1 MIGLVCGAFLGASVV
16 FYRGG
21 ALSLGGDGFIIQ
33 AAFTLAVSVV
43 MQTVMMGAYLAVR
56 ERDQLRAVIVH
67 WRPSLLVGVAGVLAS
82 IFWFSAFTLQNAAY
96 VRALGQI
103 ELIFTFIAS
112 VVFFRE
118 KINKLE
124 FAGIIFITGGILI
137 LVVAG

>member
-1 MIGLVCGAFLGASVV
+1 M
-16 FYRGG
+16 
-21 ALSLGGDGFIIQ
+21 
-33 AAFTLAVSVV
+33 
-43 MQTVMMGAYLAVR
+43 
-56 ERDQLRAVIVH
+56 H
-67 WRPSLLVGVAGVLAS
+67 WRPSLLVGVTGVLAS

>member
-1 MIGLVCGAFLGASVV
+1 MVDWLGWV
-16 FYRGG
+16 
-21 ALSLGGDGFIIQ
+21 
-33 AAFTLAVSVV
+33 T
-43 MQTVMMGAYLAVR
+43 
-56 ERDQLRAVIVH
+56 

>member
-1 MIGLVCGAFLGASVV
+1 M
-16 FYRGG
+16 
-21 ALSLGGDGFIIQ
+21 
-33 AAFTLAVSVV
+33 
-43 MQTVMMGAYLAVR
+43 
-56 ERDQLRAVIVH
+56 
-67 WRPSLLVGVAGVLAS
+67 AS

>member
-1 MIGLVCGAFLGASVV
+1 MCI
-16 FYRGG
+16 
-21 ALSLGGDGFIIQ
+21 
-33 AAFTLAVSVV
+33 
-43 MQTVMMGAYLAVR
+43 
-56 ERDQLRAVIVH
+56 RD
-67 WRPSLLVGVAGVLAS
+67 S
-82 IFWFSAFTLQNAAY
+82 
-96 VRALGQI
+96 GQI